1 MSNSAFNRSLPTSR
15 RQNANTT
22 LNIACNTLA
31 YVFAQMGLPPLD
43 RRGRDVERDLESTL
57 ATFRAYRRRDP
68 EFEAAIGAVAK
79 AEAQHATSDPVEGHF
94 VIGRLV
100 DGQLVEDAGSVQREI
115 RQLLH
120 G

>member
-1 MSNSAFNRSLPTSR
+1 MLRKATTFRIEPILQKGLENLSKILR
-15 RQNANTT
+15 RPMNQLVSEA
-22 LNIACNTLA
+22 LRD
-31 YVFAQMGLPPLD
+31 YLD

-57 ATFRAYRRRDP
+57 ATLRAYRCRDP
-68 EFEAAIGAVAK
+68 EFKDAIGAVAK
-79 AEAQHATSDPVEGHF
+79 AEAQHATSDPVEGHV